1 MMEQTINDFL
11 IIWATVDPIGTM
23 ALFAGLTSSLTPA
36 ERRKTAFKTIIY
48 SSLVLLGAIV
58 VGQIIL
64 TAMGISLLSFKVAG
78 GIILFLFGIKMI
90 FDDNSSRKE
99 MDKDHDMAVF
109 PLAIP
114 ATASPGAILAV
125 ILLTDNYTH
134 PIDEQ
139 ITTSLVML
147 SVLLITLVLL
157 LLSGK
162 IIRIIGSGG
171 ASILTRIMGMILA
184 ALSVEFVIEALSI
197 EKWISSFS

>member
-134 PIDEQ
+134 PIEEQ
-139 ITTSLVML
+139 ITTALVML
-147 SVLLITLVLL
+147 SVLLLTLVLL